1 MEIIKKLTLCSSAHC
16 CPDIEIR
23 KNDKGEYE
31 VLLEENGEKIILNK
45 HAWNLLVKYIKEGE
59 LKEL

>member
-16 CPDIEIR
+16 CPDIEII
-23 KNDKGEYE
+23 KNEKGESE
-31 VLLEENGEKIILNK
+31 VILKENDDKIVLNK
-45 HAWNLLVKYIKEGE
+45 HAWNLLVKLIKEGE